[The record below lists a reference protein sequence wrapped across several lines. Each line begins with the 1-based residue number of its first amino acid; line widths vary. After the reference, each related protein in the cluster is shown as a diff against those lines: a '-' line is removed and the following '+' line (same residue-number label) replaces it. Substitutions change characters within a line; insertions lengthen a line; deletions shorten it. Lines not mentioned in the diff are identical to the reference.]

1 MKILL
6 TGANGYIGKRVLPI
20 LIEAGHD
27 VVCAVRNRERF
38 SLGTFRDSPHI
49 SVVEIDMLS
58 PPAQLET
65 IRDIDAAYY
74 LIHSM
79 SDDTAEFRQLE
90 ERSAENFI
98 KLIEPTQAK
107 QIIYLG
113 GIINEEQLSE
123 HLASRKKV
131 GEILESSRVPLTSVR
146 AGIIVGS
153 GSSSFEIIRDLVE
166 KLPVM
171 ITPRWLSTRSQ
182 PVAIRNV
189 LECLTG
195 VLLRRETFGKSFDIG
210 GPHVMTY
217 KQMLLEFAAVRG
229 LKRYIWTLP
238 VLTPRLSSYWLY
250 FVTNTSYRLAANLV
264 NSMKVEVIARD
275 NALFTLLG
283 VDPISYKHS
292 VELAFQKIKQNA
304 VVSSWK
310 DSLVSSYRDNSLLE
324 YVEVPTEGCFVDRRQ
339 KEIPEN
345 VDDVIDNIWSI
356 GGTRGWY
363 YGNWL
368 WSVRGMMDKLAGGV
382 GLRRGRTNLE
392 MIFPG
397 DSLDFWRVL
406 VADREERRLLLYAEM
421 RLPGEAWL
429 EFVVTAEDGG
439 YVLNQTATFRPRGV
453 LGRLYWYAVLPFH
466 YFVFDGMA
474 RNIVN
479 YRTKEV

>member
-6 TGANGYIGKRVLPI
+6 TGANGYIGKRLLPI
-20 LIEAGHD
+20 LIDAGHD
-27 VVCAVRNRERF
+27 VVCAVRNRKRF

-153 GSSSFEIIRDLVE
+153 GSSSFEIMRDLVE

-195 VLLRRETFGKSFDIG
+195 VLLREETFGK
-210 GPHVMTY
+210 
-217 KQMLLEFAAVRG
+217 
-229 LKRYIWTLP
+229 
-238 VLTPRLSSYWLY
+238 
-250 FVTNTSYRLAANLV
+250 
-264 NSMKVEVIARD
+264 
-275 NALFTLLG
+275 
-283 VDPISYKHS
+283 
-292 VELAFQKIKQNA
+292 
-304 VVSSWK
+304 
-310 DSLVSSYRDNSLLE
+310 
-324 YVEVPTEGCFVDRRQ
+324 
-339 KEIPEN
+339 
-345 VDDVIDNIWSI
+345 
-356 GGTRGWY
+356 
-363 YGNWL
+363 
-368 WSVRGMMDKLAGGV
+368 
-382 GLRRGRTNLE
+382 
-392 MIFPG
+392 
-397 DSLDFWRVL
+397 
-406 VADREERRLLLYAEM
+406 
-421 RLPGEAWL
+421 
-429 EFVVTAEDGG
+429 
-439 YVLNQTATFRPRGV
+439 
-453 LGRLYWYAVLPFH
+453 
-466 YFVFDGMA
+466 
-474 RNIVN
+474 
-479 YRTKEV
+479 